1 MPISVPRRRAVLAVA
16 FAMLATT
23 GAVAQKAPPDAA
35 RLAAA
40 KELMVVAGSAQQ
52 FDAVMPLIMRQM
64 VDIFAGLRPQH
75 RGEIE
80 SVMQCLMTKFSD
92 RKQELIDQIAVLDTE
107 KLANEDITGLIAFY
121 KTPVG
126 QKFVGIQPELAQQSM
141 ILGQRWGQK
150 LGAEVDVEL
159 RKELKKRGIDL

>member
-1 MPISVPRRRAVLAVA
+1 
-16 FAMLATT
+16 
-23 GAVAQKAPPDAA
+23 
-35 RLAAA
+35 
-40 KELMVVAGSAQQ
+40 
-52 FDAVMPLIMRQM
+52 MRQM

-80 SVMQCLMTKFSD
+80 SVMQGLMTKFSD
-92 RKQELIDQIAVLDTE
+92 RKQELIDQIAVLYTE
-107 KLANEDITGLIAFY
+107 KLAIEDITGLIAFY